1 MARADLFRVLLIC
14 SGATSWDETEHLSGQ
29 NDLPICDEGLARFAI
44 NPETVGP
51 VRPRAV
57 LSADDQA
64 STQSA
69 SIVAKALGCKAK
81 VCTGLRDVDLGLWQ
95 GLRMEDIRERTP
107 KIYKQWCDD
116 PLSLTP
122 PEGESLRSAR
132 GRLID
137 EMFRCI
143 EKATKGSKDPSP
155 AVAVVLR
162 PIALA
167 LVRSRL
173 LDDPGLV
180 CWARMK
186 EGPDFEWH
194 VVPHQRVESLRE
206 PAAVS

>member
-1 MARADLFRVLLIC
+1 MARADVFRVLLIR

-29 NDLPICDEGLARFAI
+29 NDLPICDEGLARFSI
-44 NPETVGP
+44 NPETVGSAK
-51 VRPRAV
+51 PRVV

-69 SIVAKALGCKAK
+69 AMVAKALGCKAK
-81 VCTGLRDVDLGLWQ
+81 SCPGLRDVDLGLWQ
-95 GLRMEDIRERTP
+95 GLRMDDIRERTP

-116 PLSLTP
+116 PLSLNP

-143 EKATKGSKDPSP
+143 EKAAKGSKEPNP

-180 CWARMK
+180 CWSRMK
-186 EGPDFEWH
+186 AGPEFEWH
-194 VVPHQRVESLRE
+194 LIPQQRVDSLRE